1 MVRWLLLPFIV
12 LLLFFSVGNCLPLI
26 GNPQTCQNS
35 DRPVVIICYLLL
47 LEKIACHLFW
57 QIWLWK
63 IKWNEMTSCLR
74 VFAIF
79 VAVFEIPK
87 YQETKILS
95 ISQRTDTLIQ
105 TLAHFCHSWK
115 NHRVNRAPDVETC
128 REEKI
133 NANLLSKF
141 QSLPAEVRETER
153 TTLNLAHFRISQ
165 TWF

>member
-1 MVRWLLLPFIV
+1 MIHITRFFFLHSEEKIKQRVWWSCFFFYSFKHTHHHTSGRPAIVARWLLLPFIV

-74 VFAIF
+74 F
-79 VAVFEIPK
+79 VCNISRLWNFQTPRIP
-87 YQETKILS
+87 KILS
-95 ISQRTDTLIQ
+95 ISRRTDTLIQ
-105 TLAHFCHSWK
+105 TLADFK
-115 NHRVNRAPDVETC
+115 
-128 REEKI
+128 
-133 NANLLSKF
+133 
-141 QSLPAEVRETER
+141 
-153 TTLNLAHFRISQ
+153 ISQ
-165 TWF
+165 T